1 MIQVKMV
8 IKITNLDIMLMKR
21 QFLLAITTIFFWAAI
36 STAQA
41 QDSVQYIPKLEL
53 GKKKKKTFTVN
64 RRDSSL
70 VLRIDTLIMKDKA
83 SLVFYG
89 KKRVRLEVKHAIIPK
104 QAYIIGTDSKNN
116 GSDMNISIRF
126 DELGAL
132 YVLAGGQ
139 DANNGTRTFP
149 NGNGGDVI
157 LHYDRSGIN
166 PQQTDEDK
174 PAYLRV
180 DTRAGGYHVNAQTDL
195 RNIYSQ
201 IGMGIRLGNGRLGG
215 MPQGQVY
222 SGSPGTD
229 GKSTVEAMP

>member
-1 MIQVKMV
+1 MV
-8 IKITNLDIMLMKR
+8 MKR
-21 QFLLAITTIFFWAAI
+21 QFLLTIAVIFVWAAI
-36 STAQA
+36 STVQA

-64 RRDSSL
+64 KRDSSL
-70 VLRIDTLIMKDKA
+70 VLQIDTLIMKDKA

-116 GSDMNISIRF
+116 GSDMDINIRF

-139 DANNGTRTFP
+139 DANNGTRTYP
-149 NGNGGDVI
+149 NGNGGDVTI
-157 LHYDRSGIN
+157 HYDRSGIT
-166 PQQTDEDK
+166 PQQTDKDQS
-174 PAYLRV
+174 AYLRV
-180 DTRAGGYHVNAQTDL
+180 DTRAGGYHVNAQTEL
-195 RNIYSQ
+195 RNIYAQ
-201 IGMGIRLGNGRLGG
+201 IGAGIRMGNGRMGG
-215 MPQGQVY
+215 IPQGQVY